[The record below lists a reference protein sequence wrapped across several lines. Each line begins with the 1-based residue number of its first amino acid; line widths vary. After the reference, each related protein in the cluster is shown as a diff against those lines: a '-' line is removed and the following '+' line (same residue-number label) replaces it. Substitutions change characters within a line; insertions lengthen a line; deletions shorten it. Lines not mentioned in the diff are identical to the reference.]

1 MPDSLDFVIVRRLF
15 VCILLFLRGYSV
27 KPALVWN
34 DDGHFLLLCP
44 GTYFHEKALPSNYWY
59 QALELSDEAI
69 SFLIHAFA
77 IRGMN
82 GVIIHGDALEMA
94 VKQVYFIQNS
104 ANNPIGFSEIN
115 VIPHSKDAMEFL
127 GIHEWTEQAIE
138 HIESKFPDWIPLTE
152 EKKEQMSLFD
162 ECEKYRQTNI
172 AGQ

>member
-1 MPDSLDFVIVRRLF
+1 LGKLTALLVGGSGGADLTGAGTGTLIIQKWQNDRMNADFF
-15 VCILLFLRGYSV
+15 NY
-27 KPALVWN
+27 
-34 DDGHFLLLCP
+34 
-44 GTYFHEKALPSNYWY
+44 LPSNYWY

-138 HIESKFPDWIPLTE
+138 HIESKFPDWIPLIE
-152 EKKEQMSLFD
+152 EKKGQMSLF
-162 ECEKYRQTNI
+162 E
-172 AGQ
+172 

>member
-1 MPDSLDFVIVRRLF
+1 MNTDFF
-15 VCILLFLRGYSV
+15 EY
-27 KPALVWN
+27 
-34 DDGHFLLLCP
+34 
-44 GTYFHEKALPSNYWY
+44 LPSNYWY

-104 ANNPIGFSEIN
+104 ANNPLGFSEIN

-127 GIHEWTEQAIE
+127 RINKWTEQPIE
-138 HIESKFPDWIPLTE
+138 HIESKFPDWIPLVE
-152 EKKEQMSLFD
+152 ENKEQMSLF
-162 ECEKYRQTNI
+162 K
-172 AGQ
+172 